1 MKRKINLFGE
11 PVIEDFIPPALPYMG
26 NKRKLATKLLNAI
39 YRKVGDFENFY
50 DLFGGGGSMSMTALI
65 AGHKVVYNELNT
77 GVCNLMKHLQS
88 GGKIPYNWVSR
99 EEFFERKDDDDWYG
113 GLVKTVWSF
122 GNDQSSYLFSKDVE
136 ETKRLAHEM
145 LVNNN
150 KDARDELGKL
160 LGVDL
165 SEVKTRHSLN
175 RLVKRSLKSR
185 ICELEQ
191 LQQLE
196 RLERLQHLEQ
206 LERLER
212 LQHLEHLQHLQQ
224 LEIKN
229 QSYNEITIDKNSV
242 IYCDPPYEGTG
253 EYQCDKFNHD
263 VFYEWCLKQD
273 NPVFISGYSMP
284 AEFEL
289 IAQFKHRSTLSA
301 TANNEVIENLY
312 WNKKLVRK

>member
-11 PVIEDFIPPALPYMG
+11 PVIENFIPPALPYMG

-77 GVCNLMKHLQS
+77 GVCNLMKYLQS

-122 GNDQSSYLFSKDVE
+122 GNDQSSYLFGKDVE

-160 LGVDL
+160 LGADL
-165 SEVKTRHSLN
+165 SKIKTRQKLQ
-175 RLVKRSLKSR
+175 RLAKSKMKSR
-185 ICELEQ
+185 ISE
-191 LQQLE
+191 
-196 RLERLQHLEQ
+196 LEQ
-206 LERLER
+206 LERLE
-212 LQHLEHLQHLQQ
+212 
-224 LEIKN
+224 IKN
-229 QSYNEITIDKNSV
+229 HSYNEITIDKNSV
-242 IYCDPPYEGTG
+242 VYCDPPYKGTE

-263 VFYEWCLKQD
+263 VFYEWCLKQED
-273 NPVFISGYSMP
+273 SVFISGYSMP

-301 TANNEVIENLY
+301 TTNNEVIENLY
-312 WNKKLVRK
+312 WNKKVSKCE

>member
-11 PVIEDFIPPALPYMG
+11 SVIENFIPPALPYMG

-77 GVCNLMKHLQS
+77 GVCNLMKYLQS

-122 GNDQSSYLFSKDVE
+122 GNNQSSYLFGKDVE

-160 LGVDL
+160 LGADL
-165 SEVKTRHSLN
+165 SKIKTRQKLQ
-175 RLVKRSLKSR
+175 RLAKSKMKSR
-185 ICELEQ
+185 ISELEQ
-191 LQQLE
+191 LQQ
-196 RLERLQHLEQ
+196 LEQ

-212 LQHLEHLQHLQQ
+212 LER

-229 QSYNEITIDKNSV
+229 HSYNEITIDKNSV
-242 IYCDPPYEGTG
+242 VYCDPPYKGTE

-263 VFYEWCLKQD
+263 FFYDWCLKQD

-289 IAQFKHRSTLSA
+289 IAQFKHRSILSA
-301 TANNEVIENLY
+301 TANNEVTENLY
-312 WNKKLVRK
+312 WNKKVSKCE